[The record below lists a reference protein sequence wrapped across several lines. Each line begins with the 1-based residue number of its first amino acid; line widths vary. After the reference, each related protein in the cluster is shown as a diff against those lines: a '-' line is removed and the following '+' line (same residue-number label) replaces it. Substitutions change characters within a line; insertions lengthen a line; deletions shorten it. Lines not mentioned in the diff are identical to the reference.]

1 MLIVTANSEEG
12 DSDVAIAWK
21 ADSGDR
27 CGRWARKRAC
37 EYLACFGR
45 TRMRVGA
52 RHPGCRTSEQSIGK
66 PDILTIVADLG
77 QPQFLQPI
85 IAEEIKAH
93 GPFYGLVNNAAIYPK
108 AKIATVDVAEIASV
122 LNVNAIAAAS
132 LVQAC
137 LPGMMSSGE
146 GRVINI
152 ASNTFDIG
160 MEELSSYVASKGA
173 LIGFTRVWAR
183 ELRSHGITVNA
194 VSPGAFCTD
203 AEKIHPDPEKYN
215 AFVLS
220 KQALKRRAKPV
231 EFAELVT
238 FLLSDHA
245 EFITGQNIRI
255 DGGWITQ

>member
-1 MLIVTANSEEG
+1 MWPLTLNEEMSMSRLHGKRILVTGAAGGLGSALVSTLLASGARVCGLVRDIQDAVRLEH
-12 DSDVAIAWK
+12 AIGK
-21 ADSGDR
+21 ADLS
-27 CGRWARKRAC
+27 
-37 EYLACFGR
+37 
-45 TRMRVGA
+45 
-52 RHPGCRTSEQSIGK
+52 
-66 PDILTIVADLG
+66 TIVADLS
-77 QPQFLQPI
+77 QPELLPPI

-108 AKIATVDVAEIASV
+108 ANIATVDVAEIAAV

-132 LVQAC
+132 LVQSC
-137 LPGMMSSGE
+137 LPGMVSFGE

-160 MEELSSYVASKGA
+160 MEELSAYVASKGA

-183 ELRSHGITVNA
+183 ELGSHGITVNA
-194 VSPGAFCTD
+194 VSPGAFRTD

-220 KQALKRRAKPV
+220 KQALKRRAEPV
-231 EFAELVT
+231 EFADLVA
-238 FLLSDHA
+238 FLLSENA
-245 EFITGQNIRI
+245 GFITGQNIRI